1 MSDPHV
7 HDSLAGKNVR
17 VETYSRDIDVVTKDE
32 AVGQFHEHQVERS
45 DVGRQFLRQLA
56 PMWMPVASS
65 AMFEF
70 SIGYKIS

>member
-45 DVGRQFLRQLA
+45 DVRLPIFA
-56 PMWMPVASS
+56 TTCSDVDASCQQRHV
-65 AMFEF
+65 
-70 SIGYKIS
+70 